1 MPGTIPNPLWLY
13 RIIHCNNLDFI
24 MKNGVYV
31 RGHANHDP
39 NYINIGNKDIISV
52 RDNFKVKLDGYGN
65 IGEYVPFYF
74 GKQSIMLYNILTG
87 RGGVSRQDPK
97 DIIYLCC
104 EINDLTGTCKKYFF
118 SDGQANKKF
127 TDHYVDLKHLKEIDW
142 NVVIGTDFTMTGD
155 SDRPRRYMAEF
166 LVHEYIP
173 IACIKKI
180 IVFNQVKKQEVEKIV
195 SDNGYNIPVRAVR
208 DGYYF
213 YF

>member
-13 RIIHCNNLDFI
+13 RIIHCDNIDFI
-24 MKNGVYV
+24 LKNGIYV
-31 RGHANHDP
+31 RGHASHDP

-87 RGGVSRQDPK
+87 HGVPK
-97 DIIYLCC
+97 HNPQNIVYLCC

-118 SDGQANKKF
+118 SDGQANKAF
-127 TDHYVDLKHLKEIDW
+127 TEHYNDLKHLGEVDW
-142 NVVIGTDFTMTGD
+142 DVVLGEDFTMNGD

-166 LVHEYIP
+166 LVHEFIP
-173 IACIKKI
+173 VDCIKKI
-180 IVFNQVKKQEVEKIV
+180 IVFNQAKKQEVEKLV
-195 SDNGYNIPVRAVR
+195 LDNGYKIPVRAIKE
-208 DGYYF
+208 GYFF